1 METMAM
7 ARRLGCP
14 LPSTL
19 PWCTRRFC
27 YGARALQTPEL
38 CQWIEK
44 HGGYVSPGVELSQD
58 GQSGLGL
65 LASQWIPRGQTLIRL
80 PSHLQLGMRSGDAN
94 CPASETLQAIANRVP
109 EELWSLRLGLKLLNE
124 KAKENSFWWPYIG
137 LLPQRFQIPIFFSG
151 EEIASLQYP
160 PLIHQVKRRCQVLY
174 EISSKDIPAVLET
187 CPEEK
192 HPFGGQQVDGGA
204 LGWAMSAVSSR
215 AFRLQNNSGD
225 SERVLL
231 PLIDMCNHSFSPNV
245 RLEQVPTP
253 DNTDFIFQVVAESSL
268 EKGMPLSL
276 TYGALSNDCLLLDY
290 GFVVAENP
298 HDRVEL
304 KYDPSLLD
312 VARMAGGL
320 SSLGPPSF
328 TSPAPWQQALL
339 AQLRLQGAGAS
350 LMVRVTL
357 GGPEIVD
364 GRLLAALRILYAAD
378 ASELRHQDLEQLQL
392 WGSQPPLGFANERN
406 VLRTLAALS
415 ALVLTRSFATTVE
428 QDRALL
434 ETLEYSSNQ
443 QLTTGYR
450 LAKKQMLL
458 DAVEKVMD
466 RLKSLKTD
474 SKVGQGVKARKG
486 KGFG

>member
-14 LPSTL
+14 LPSAR
-19 PWCTRRFC
+19 PWCTGRFC
-27 YGARALQTPEL
+27 HGARALQTPDL
-38 CQWIEK
+38 RQWVEK
-44 HGGYVSPGVELSQD
+44 HGGYVSPGIELSQD

-80 PSHLQLGMRSGDAN
+80 PSRLQLGMRSGDAN
-94 CPASETLQAIANRVP
+94 CPADETLQTIANRVP
-109 EELWSLRLGLKLLNE
+109 EELWSLKLGLKLLNE
-124 KAKENSFWWPYIG
+124 KAKENSFWWPYIS
-137 LLPQRFQIPIFFSG
+137 LLPQRFQTPIFFSG

-160 PLIHQVKRRCQVLY
+160 PLIHQVKKRCQVLY
-174 EISSKDIPAVLET
+174 QISSKDIPAVLET
-187 CPEEK
+187 CPAEK

-215 AFRLQNNSGD
+215 AFRLQNSAGD

-231 PLIDMCNHSFSPNV
+231 PLIDMCNHSFSPNS
-245 RLEQVPTP
+245 RLEQIPTP
-253 DNTDFIFQVVAESSL
+253 DNTDFLFQVVAESSL

-276 TYGALSNDCLLLDY
+276 TYGALSNDYLLLDY
-290 GFVVAENP
+290 GFVVSENP

-320 SSLGPPSF
+320 SSQGPQSF

-350 LMVRVTL
+350 LMVTL
-357 GGPEIVD
+357 GGPDIVE

-378 ASELRHQDLEQLQL
+378 VSELRHQDLEQLQQ
-392 WGSQPPLGFANERN
+392 WGSKPPLGFANERN

-428 QDRALL
+428 QDRASLG
-434 ETLEYSSNQ
+434 TLEHSSNQ
-443 QLTTGYR
+443 QLTMGYR
-450 LAKKQMLL
+450 LEKKQMLL
-458 DAVEKVMD
+458 DTVEKVMD
-466 RLKSLKTD
+466 RLNSLKPD
-474 SKVGQGVKARKG
+474 SKVGQEVKARKG